1 MSLSADVIAPLTNVI
16 LPPHIC
22 MELNIKNNKYRVRAT
37 AFDNAKEM
45 MEELYKMNNSMEEK
59 PLKGVVKMLERT
71 YLVDQKTGKSL
82 GSMQKWMDNLCSGE
96 FDFLWTSQKR
106 VREEEEKE
114 ETPSKMPR
122 SSSSDSSSSDSCS
135 SESSSEAKPVQVDSS
150 SDAKPAQVEGL
161 QDKIRRIFK
170 TVDEPLNGL
179 VQGSGYFKP
188 MQTAL
193 FEEEICCNG
202 EVPAL
207 VK

>member
-1 MSLSADVIAPLTNVI
+1 MSLSADVIGPLKNVI
-16 LPPHIC
+16 LPPHMS
-22 MELNIKNNKYRVRAT
+22 MELNIKNKKYRVRAT

-45 MEELYKMNNSMEEK
+45 IEELYAMNNSMEEK

-82 GSMQKWMDNLCSGE
+82 GSMQKCMDKLCAGE
-96 FDFLWTSQKR
+96 LDLGSTSPKR
-106 VREEEEKE
+106 LREEEEEE
-114 ETPSKMPR
+114 ETLLKMAR
-122 SSSSDSSSSDSCS
+122 SSSSDL
-135 SESSSEAKPVQVDSS
+135 S
-150 SDAKPAQVEGL
+150 SDATPVKVEGL
-161 QDKIRRIFK
+161 QDKIRRIFN
-170 TVDEPLNGL
+170 TVDKPLNGL
-179 VQGSGYFKP
+179 VQASGYFKP